1 MTLHYQAAV
10 LHEARGPLQ
19 IETVTAAPLAPSDVL
34 VRVRAAGLCH
44 TDLEVIDGSLRFPMP
59 IVLGHEAAGVVEDV
73 GSANDPAAGVRRC
86 PTNIGGSGVS
96 DFRAS
101 RRVRRRPLVSRFQT
115 WVGSAVWEEGSIG

>member
-73 GSANDPAAGVRRC
+73 GSAR
-86 PTNIGGSGVS
+86 
-96 DFRAS
+96 
-101 RRVRRRPLVSRFQT
+101 
-115 WVGSAVWEEGSIG
+115 